1 MSSKKRRKRSC
12 PFASARKPAKRTRT
26 KEFCSAWAETLAVSD
41 KGSYFNQE
49 MWLQEAKEESV
60 DENAV
65 SASRMKI
72 SVPVDSLQD
81 SERDEGVECREESWQ
96 RLNGRTI
103 VSGETLVEKLE
114 EAVCCRVCH
123 ADVTLLENVNS
134 KSGLGSTWTVD
145 CSDEKCPSKERN
157 TPFNTTPRGK
167 GFEINRAAVL
177 GFRTIAR
184 GHTAASKMLS
194 FLGLKPINK
203 QHWTENTKK
212 IEEEAEKALQ
222 KELDRAAF
230 GVKEWK
236 FANGELECTREELP
250 DVVVDAGVTIDASWS
265 SRGWSATDAV
275 IAAISADTG
284 KVVDVVHMC
293 SFCSECRKM
302 AKKREDGEVSRLEY
316 LTWFTSHEKKCY
328 LNHEGSSAVSF
339 H

>member
-1 MSSKKRRKRSC
+1 M
-12 PFASARKPAKRTRT
+12 
-26 KEFCSAWAETLAVSD
+26 L
-41 KGSYFNQE
+41 
-49 MWLQEAKEESV
+49 
-60 DENAV
+60 
-65 SASRMKI
+65 SASRIKI
-72 SVPVDSLQD
+72 SIPADSLQD
-81 SERDEGVECREESWQ
+81 SERDEGDECHKEPWQ

-134 KSGLGSTWTVD
+134 RSGLDSTWTVD
-145 CSDEKCPSKERN
+145 CSYEQCPSKESN
-157 TPFNTTPRGK
+157 TLFNTMPRGK
-167 GFEINRAAVL
+167 GFKINRAAVL

-184 GHTAASKMLS
+184 GHTTASKMLS
-194 FLGLKPINK
+194 FLSLKPINK
-203 QHWTENTKK
+203 QYWTENATK
-212 IEEEAEKALQ
+212 IEEAERALQ

-236 FANGELECTREELP
+236 FANGELECTCEELP
-250 DVVVDAGVTIDASWS
+250 IVVVDASVTIDASWS

-275 IAAISADTG
+275 IAAISVDTG

-293 SFCSECRKM
+293 SFCCESQKM
-302 AKKREDGEVSRLEY
+302 AKKREDGEVSHLEY
-316 LTWFTSHEKKCY
+316 LAWFTSHEEKCY